1 MPMIRRAD
9 AASLAR
15 EAVVLDLGD
24 LARQGEAMI
33 DRARR
38 EAERIVEEAKAERER
53 LIAGASEE
61 GHAEGLA
68 KGEAEGLAE
77 GLERGRAEAIAAEA
91 EALGALQT
99 SWGNALDRFE
109 AMRNELQTE
118 AERGVLALAVRLGE
132 RVAKRAIE
140 LDKEAAA
147 RQLVEAI
154 ELTMHPSRV
163 RVRVSPGDAESVREA
178 LPSVSDRLAES
189 ANVMV
194 VEDESLSHG
203 SVVVESDESRI
214 DGTIETQLARIVDVL
229 LPGET
234 P

>member
-9 AASLAR
+9 AASLTR

-24 LARQGEAMI
+24 LARQGRALTERAQQEA
-33 DRARR
+33 DR
-38 EAERIVEEAKAERER
+38 IIEEAKAERER

-68 KGEAEGLAE
+68 RGQAEGHAE
-77 GLERGRAEAIAAEA
+77 GLERGRTEAIAAEA
-91 EALGALQT
+91 EALQELQASWT
-99 SWGNALDRFE
+99 SAFERFE
-109 AMRNELQTE
+109 AMRSALRAE

-140 LDKEAAA
+140 LDGEAAT
-147 RQLVEAI
+147 RQLLEAI
-154 ELTMHPSRV
+154 ELTMQPSRV
-163 RVRVSPGDAESVREA
+163 RVRVSPGDAEAIRGA
-178 LPSVSDRLAES
+178 LPGIADRLAES
-189 ANVMV
+189 ANAVV

-203 SVVVESDESRI
+203 SVVVEADESEI
-214 DGTIETQLARIVDVL
+214 DGTIETQLARIIGVL

>member
-24 LARQGEAMI
+24 LARQG
-33 DRARR
+33 RALTERAQQ
-38 EAERIVEEAKAERER
+38 EAERIVEDAKAERER
-53 LIAGASEE
+53 LISGAAER

-68 KGEAEGLAE
+68 QGQAEGHAE
-77 GLERGRAEAIAAEA
+77 GLERGRTEAIAAEA
-91 EALGALQT
+91 ESLGALQA
-99 SWGNALDRFE
+99 SWNGALDRFE
-109 AMRNELQTE
+109 AMRVALHAE

-140 LDKEAAA
+140 LDGEAAA

-154 ELTMHPSRV
+154 DLTMQPSRV
-163 RVRVSPGDAESVREA
+163 RVRVSPGDAEAVRA
-178 LPSVSDRLAES
+178 AMPGIADRLAGS
-189 ANVMV
+189 ASAVV

-203 SVVVESDESRI
+203 SVVVEADESKV
-214 DGTIETQLARIVDVL
+214 DGTIETQLARIIDVL

>member
-9 AASLAR
+9 AASLTR

-24 LARQGEAMI
+24 LARQG
-33 DRARR
+33 RALTERAQQ
-38 EAERIVEEAKAERER
+38 EAERIIEAAKAERER
-53 LIAGASEE
+53 LISDAAER

-68 KGEAEGLAE
+68 KGQAEGHAE
-77 GLERGRAEAIAAEA
+77 GVERGRAEAIASEA
-91 EALGALQT
+91 EELGALQA
-99 SWGNALDRFE
+99 SWAGALGRFE
-109 AMRNELQTE
+109 AMRTALHAE

-140 LDKEAAA
+140 LDGDAAA

-154 ELTMHPSRV
+154 DLTMQPSRV
-163 RVRVSPGDAESVREA
+163 RVRASPGDAESVRA
-178 LPSVSDRLAES
+178 AIPGIADRLAES
-189 ANVMV
+189 ASAVV
-194 VEDESLSHG
+194 VEDDSLSHG
-203 SVVVESDESRI
+203 SVVVEADESEI